1 MKPQPVTAEL
11 VNAAIYV
18 QLRRQFAD
26 PLVFDMSVDIEHI
39 GRPRAAARSLLLDL
53 VSLLFLLF
61 DQIFSA
67 KANFFQMKSLVF
79 LFFPKAAA
87 PRQGETE
94 KCRLIWLTA

>member
-1 MKPQPVTAEL
+1 LKITQLLRSKPQPVTAEL
-11 VNAAIYV
+11 VNAA
-18 QLRRQFAD
+18 L
-26 PLVFDMSVDIEHI
+26 
-39 GRPRAAARSLLLDL
+39 SLLLDL

-67 KANFFQMKSLVF
+67 KANFFQMKSPVF